1 VPSLTSCIP
10 PRWRALLLPAALL
23 LLLLG
28 GCASTGNPRDPFE
41 PVNRGIYKF
50 NDHADNLLIKPA
62 AELYRG
68 RLIPE
73 FVRTGVSNFFSN
85 INDVIVALN
94 NLLQG
99 KLRQAASDVGRI
111 AVNTTVGILGVLDV
125 ATDMGLEKHNED
137 FGQTLGYW
145 GLGSGP
151 YLVLPFLGPS
161 SVRDGIGLIGDIYS
175 DPRTYVDPVR
185 TRNQIFALG
194 FISRRSELLE
204 AGRLLEAAA
213 LDPYDFLRDAYLQ
226 RRRNLVYDGNPP
238 DEEEIEAAPKSGQRP
253 GNDMPSAASGTGSGI
268 VASSGPA
275 PVAEDTVEVRMI
287 VPAATPPLRAEST
300 SQQPTAPAKTS
311 RVVRVWLPANRN

>member
-1 VPSLTSCIP
+1 VRSLTSCIP
-10 PRWRALLLPAALL
+10 QRWCVLLVAVA

-73 FVRTGVSNFFSN
+73 FVRTGISNFFSN

-94 NLLQG
+94 SLLQG
-99 KLRQAASDVGRI
+99 KVTQAALDVSRI
-111 AVNTTVGILGVLDV
+111 TVNTTIGLLGVLDV
-125 ATDMGLEKHNED
+125 ATDMDLEKHNED

-145 GLGSGP
+145 GIGSGP

-175 DPRTYVDPVR
+175 DPRSYIDPVR
-185 TRNQIFALG
+185 TRNQVFALG
-194 FISRRSELLE
+194 FVNRRAELLE

-253 GNDMPSAASGTGSGI
+253 GNDIPPAASGPDFGAI
-268 VASSGPA
+268 ASSEPA
-275 PVAEDTVEVRMI
+275 PASNVEVRMI
-287 VPAATPPLRAEST
+287 VPVATLPLRAEST
-300 SQQPTAPAKTS
+300 LQQPAAPAKTS
-311 RVVRVWLPANRN
+311 RVVRVWLPSGRN

>member
-1 VPSLTSCIP
+1 VRSLTSCIP
-10 PRWRALLLPAALL
+10 QRWRVPLLAAALL
-23 LLLLG
+23 VLG

-73 FVRTGVSNFFSN
+73 FVRTGISNFFSN

-94 NLLQG
+94 SLLQG
-99 KLRQAASDVGRI
+99 KVTQAALDVSRI
-111 AVNTTVGILGVLDV
+111 TVNTTIGLLGVLDV

-145 GLGSGP
+145 GFGSGP

-175 DPRTYVDPVR
+175 DPRSYIDPVR
-185 TRNQIFALG
+185 TRNQVFALG
-194 FISRRSELLE
+194 FVNRRSELLE

-238 DEEEIEAAPKSGQRP
+238 DEDEVETKPKSGQRP
-253 GNDMPSAASGTGSGI
+253 GNDIPPATFSADVGA
-268 VASSGPA
+268 VASSGPTPA
-275 PVAEDTVEVRMI
+275 TLENVEVRMI
-287 VPAATPPLRAEST
+287 VPVPAPQLGAEAN
-300 SQQPTAPAKTS
+300 PEKPAAPAKS
-311 RVVRVWLPANRN
+311 RVVRVWLPVTRN

>member
-10 PRWRALLLPAALL
+10 SRWRVLLLAAA

-50 NDHADNLLIKPA
+50 NDHADNLLIKPV

-68 RLIPE
+68 RMIPE
-73 FVRTGVSNFFSN
+73 FVRTGISNFFSN

-94 NLLQG
+94 SLLQG
-99 KLRQAASDVGRI
+99 KVTQAALDVSRI
-111 AVNTTVGILGVLDV
+111 TVNTTIGLLGVLDV

-145 GLGSGP
+145 GFGSGP

-175 DPRTYVDPVR
+175 DPRSYIDPVR
-185 TRNQIFALG
+185 TRNQVFALG
-194 FISRRSELLE
+194 FVNRRSELLE

-238 DEEEIEAAPKSGQRP
+238 DEEEAEAKPKSGQRP
-253 GNDMPSAASGTGSGI
+253 GSDIPPAASGTDVGA
-268 VASSGPA
+268 VASSEPPPA
-275 PVAEDTVEVRMI
+275 TPENVEVRMI
-287 VPAATPPLRAEST
+287 VPIPDPQQSAEPNPDKPS
-300 SQQPTAPAKTS
+300 APAKNT
-311 RVVRVWLPANRN
+311 RIVRVWLPSSRN